1 MSILIPTEQS
11 APIPEAVL
19 RANRIRES
27 IRSQAER
34 DVSEWETRM
43 NEFWATTGTTPAEV
57 LEALGTDALEIFVLS
72 HLRATHLAETLSA
85 SRPDLVARIME
96 RAALVPAHTIH
107 DDGRVTLDVVEG
119 GE

>member
-107 DDGRVTLDVVEG
+107 DDGRVTLEA

>member
-1 MSILIPTEQS
+1 MSILIPTEQA

-27 IRSQAER
+27 IRAQAER

-43 NEFWATTGTTPAEV
+43 NEFWSVTGTTPAEV
-57 LEALGTDALEIFVLS
+57 LEALGTDAREIFVLS
-72 HLRATHLAETLSA
+72 DARATHLAETLSA
-85 SRPDLVARIME
+85 SRPDLAARIME
-96 RAALVPAHTIH
+96 REALVPAHTIH
-107 DDGRVTLDVVEG
+107 NDGRVTLEG

>member
-1 MSILIPTEQS
+1 MSILAPSDIP

-27 IRSQAER
+27 IRAQAER
-34 DVSEWETRM
+34 DVSDWEQRM
-43 NEFWATTGTTPAEV
+43 NEFWSVTGTTPAEV
-57 LEALGTDALEIFVLS
+57 LDALGTDAREIFVLS

-107 DDGRVTLDVVEG
+107 DDGRVTLEG